1 MTFHDK
7 SRPFIVAYFIL
18 TSCFK
23 IPREAEEFTCSRSYD
38 FRVCFRQSV
47 FVKSLPLDGLY
58 SWVDVFF
65 QTVVVFFFFLF
76 FGEGGWGEV
85 VSVGRVDA

>member
-18 TSCFK
+18 TSCFE

-38 FRVCFRQSV
+38 FRVCFRQSG

-58 SWVDVFF
+58 FGVDVFF
-65 QTVVVFFFFLF
+65 RQWSFFSFFFFL
-76 FGEGGWGEV
+76 GREDGG
-85 VSVGRVDA
+85 R